1 MYKVLIIEDEEL
13 IRRGL
18 VYTIDWLSLDCTV
31 IGEAADGVQGLQKI
45 KEMHPDIVIAD
56 IRMPGLSGLEMIEQA
71 KACGERFYAII
82 LSSYSEFD
90 YARQAILLDVGEYL
104 VKPIVDDELEEAIR
118 RAKNTIAR
126 EGTQG
131 GDAVKIDSEGA
142 AKTEVDQSDQVLRF
156 FNGSVQSGNFYV
168 AKTIKRIED
177 AYRTKITIEDI
188 AASLGVSVS
197 YLSRKIKRE
206 TNMTFVD
213 LLNGLRIA
221 KAAEL
226 LATGKYRMYE
236 IAEMTGFTNYKY
248 FCTVFKR
255 YTGYAPS
262 KLVR

>member
-1 MYKVLIIEDEEL
+1 MYKVLIAEDEEL

-18 VYTIDWLSLDCTV
+18 VYTIDWLSLGCTV
-31 IGEAADGVQGLQKI
+31 AGEAADGLEGLQKI
-45 KEMHPDIVIAD
+45 KDTHPDIVIAD
-56 IRMPGLSGLEMIEQA
+56 IRMPGLSGLEMIEKA
-71 KACGERFYAII
+71 KGSGERFYAII

-104 VKPIVDDELEEAIR
+104 VKPIVDDELEEAIE
-118 RAKNTIAR
+118 RAKDKIAHA
-126 EGTQG
+126 GMQG
-131 GDAVKIDSEGA
+131 GDAAKIDSEGVPKGDA
-142 AKTEVDQSDQVLRF
+142 EQSNPSLRF

-168 AKTIKRIED
+168 AETIKHIKD
-177 AYRTKITIEDI
+177 DYRTKITIEDI

-197 YLSRKIKRE
+197 YLSRKIKQE

-226 LATGKYRMYE
+226 LNTGKYRMYE

>member
-1 MYKVLIIEDEEL
+1 MYKVLIAEDEEL

-18 VYTIDWLSLDCTV
+18 IYTIDWLSLGCTV
-31 IGEAADGVQGLQKI
+31 AGEAADGLEGLQKI
-45 KEMHPDIVIAD
+45 KETRPDIVIAD
-56 IRMPGLSGLEMIEQA
+56 IRMPGMSGLEMIEKA
-71 KACGERFYAII
+71 KACVERFYAII

-90 YARQAILLDVGEYL
+90 YARQAILLD
-104 VKPIVDDELEEAIR
+104 
-118 RAKNTIAR
+118 
-126 EGTQG
+126 
-131 GDAVKIDSEGA
+131 
-142 AKTEVDQSDQVLRF
+142 
-156 FNGSVQSGNFYV
+156 
-168 AKTIKRIED
+168 
-177 AYRTKITIEDI
+177 I

-197 YLSRKIKRE
+197 YLSRKIKQE

-226 LATGKYRMYE
+226 LNTGKYRMYE

>member
-1 MYKVLIIEDEEL
+1 MYTVLIAEDEEL

-18 VYTIDWLSLDCTV
+18 VYTIDWLSLGCTV
-31 IGEAADGVQGLQKI
+31 AGEAADGAEGLHKI
-45 KEMHPDIVIAD
+45 KETHPNIVIAD
-56 IRMPGLSGLEMIEQA
+56 IRMPGMSGLEMIQKA
-71 KACGERFYAII
+71 KECGERFYAII

-118 RAKNTIAR
+118 RAKDKIGASAQTGVD
-126 EGTQG
+126 GT
-131 GDAVKIDSEGA
+131 E
-142 AKTEVDQSDQVLRF
+142 KTNAEQSNRALGFFTGSIQSD
-156 FNGSVQSGNFYV
+156 NFYV
-168 AKTIKRIED
+168 AETIKRIQN

-188 AASLGVSVS
+188 AETLGVSVS

-213 LLNGLRIA
+213 VLNGCRIA

-226 LATGKYRMYE
+226 LGTGKYRMYE

>member
-1 MYKVLIIEDEEL
+1 MYKVLIAEDEEL

-18 VYTIDWLSLDCTV
+18 VYTIDWLSLGCTV
-31 IGEAADGVQGLQKI
+31 AGEAADGLEGLQKI
-45 KEMHPDIVIAD
+45 KETHPDIVIAD
-56 IRMPGLSGLEMIEQA
+56 IRMPGMSGLEMIEKA

-90 YARQAILLDVGEYL
+90 YARQAIILDVGEYL
-104 VKPIVDDELEEAIR
+104 VKPIVDDELEEAIE
-118 RAKNTIAR
+118 RAKDKIGESAKTDID
-126 EGTQG
+126 GT
-131 GDAVKIDSEGA
+131 
-142 AKTEVDQSDQVLRF
+142 AKTEVDQSGRVLRF

-168 AKTIKRIED
+168 AETIKHIKDDYRI
-177 AYRTKITIEDI
+177 KITIEDI

-197 YLSRKIKRE
+197 YLSRKIKQE

-226 LATGKYRMYE
+226 LNTGKYRMYE